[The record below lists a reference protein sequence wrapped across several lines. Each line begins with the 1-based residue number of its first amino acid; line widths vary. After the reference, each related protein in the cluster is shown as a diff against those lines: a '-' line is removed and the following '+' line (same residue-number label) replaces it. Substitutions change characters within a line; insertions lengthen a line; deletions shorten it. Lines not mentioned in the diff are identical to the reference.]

1 MTLQAE
7 FVHNSQFEDVKL
19 GTRRKGPPAKHFS
32 SNDCIVALS
41 NGKIESASSTSSSL
55 ISTSTTSG
63 FVSSGSVSSSKST
76 EFAFIKSGSVSTAR
90 NLYEKETARKSSY
103 GQGGRAVK
111 TLKSPQVRKLSDI
124 QGSNSSLYLD
134 PVLSSSRH
142 ASSNST
148 KCVNHVIMT
157 PRNSTST
164 VNSRRESNTLE
175 SQDSRRSSQL
185 NKSSRSHNKSYD
197 DLDLDLGIND
207 YDEDDDIFDYKE
219 NTSDNLN
226 SKQYHNSLS
235 TASCLE
241 NEINCLNTFN
251 ITPDTSSSSASSSSP
266 FVLNKPLLARK
277 VVSPDMW
284 RSARALSN
292 RHLKISSADAP
303 LPPQLPT
310 TTQSFFVQSSSEFG
324 ISASLLNFAH
334 FDVQSV
340 YFNFKSVKEIVSSL
354 HMSMNIKTGASAA
367 SRQFSMDSMNRTM
380 PPAPQVLVSK
390 RMPED
395 KRTRL
400 SASMF
405 LCDSMLPP
413 ISPRLKDDKPVF
425 NLSAGSELDSKPS
438 DLVDE
443 CPCFQLE
450 LGGDSFKGL
459 GLVQDVS
466 QRRMMKLYSI
476 NILDRINI
484 YYKKDIIDLI
494 EQNNNEPFT
503 IEYQDYGAFFYR
515 HFFASHEHAN
525 YLGIDKNLGP
535 VAISIRRDKII
546 SEPNSR

>member
-7 FVHNSQFEDVKL
+7 FVQSQFEEVKF
-19 GTRRKGPPAKHFS
+19 GARRKTAAAKHYS
-32 SNDCIVALS
+32 SNDCIVAMGNQKS
-41 NGKIESASSTSSSL
+41 EGTSSTSSSL

-76 EFAFIKSGSVSTAR
+76 EFPVIKSGSVSNAR
-90 NLYEKETARKSSY
+90 NLYEKETRKSSY
-103 GQGGRAVK
+103 SQGLRSTK
-111 TLKSPQVRKLSDI
+111 MLKSPQLRKLSDI
-124 QGSNSSLYLD
+124 QGSSSSLYLD

-142 ASSNST
+142 ASSNSA
-148 KCVNHVIMT
+148 KCISHVIMT

-164 VNSRRESNTLE
+164 MNSRRESNTLG
-175 SQDSRRSSQL
+175 SQGSRRSSQL
-185 NKSSRSHNKSYD
+185 NKSARSHNKSYD
-197 DLDLDLGIND
+197 ELDLELDLGIND

-219 NTSDNLN
+219 NTADHLN

-251 ITPDTSSSSASSSSP
+251 ITPDTSSSSASSNSP
-266 FVLNKPLLARK
+266 FGVNKPLSARK
-277 VVSPDMW
+277 ITSPEAW
-284 RSARALSN
+284 RSTRALSN
-292 RHLKISSADAP
+292 RHLKISSPDAP

-310 TTQSFFVQSSSEFG
+310 TTQSFFVQSSNEFG
-324 ISASLLNFAH
+324 VCGSLQNFAH
-334 FDVQSV
+334 FDTQSV
-340 YFNFKSVKEIVSSL
+340 YFNFKCVKEIVSSL
-354 HMSMNIKTGASAA
+354 HLSMNIKTGASAA
-367 SRQFSMDSMNRTM
+367 SRQSSMDNLNRTL

-390 RMPED
+390 KMPED

-400 SASMF
+400 STSMF

-413 ISPRLKDDKPVF
+413 ISPRLNSEKAVF
-425 NLSAGSELDSKPS
+425 NLSADSDLDSKPS
-438 DLVDE
+438 ELVDE

-466 QRRMMKLYSI
+466 QRRMMKLNSI

-484 YYKKDIIDLI
+484 YYKKDVIDLI

-503 IEYQDYGAFFYR
+503 IEYQDYGAFYYR
-515 HFFASHEHAN
+515 YFFASHDHAN

-546 SEPNSR
+546 TEPNSR